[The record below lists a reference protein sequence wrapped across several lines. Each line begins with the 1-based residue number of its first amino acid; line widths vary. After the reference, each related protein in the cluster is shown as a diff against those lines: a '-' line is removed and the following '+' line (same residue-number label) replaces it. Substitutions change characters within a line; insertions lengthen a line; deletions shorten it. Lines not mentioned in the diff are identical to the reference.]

1 MIAVVGAGVWGL
13 TIARLLVKNNQKV
26 VVWSHSEE
34 EVNNIKKTGQ
44 LNNISI
50 KDVVKDL
57 VFDLDLKNVVSNA
70 NIIVLAVSSP
80 YVREISHKIKDY
92 INKDSIV
99 VLLTKG
105 IEKETLYT
113 MSQIVEDEF
122 KDIADKHI
130 SVVSLSGPTIAYE
143 VSKDMPTT
151 IVSACKDLSI
161 AQKVQ
166 DIFMNENF
174 RVYTNQDIE
183 CVELCAA
190 LKNIYALTCG
200 IALGLGFGDNTKA
213 AIITRGLAEMIRLG
227 VALGYD
233 IKTFYGLAGL
243 GDLCVTCMSD
253 KSRNNICGKLIGQG
267 KSREEAIKE
276 VGMVVEGINC
286 LPAAYKLMQKYNIDM
301 PICAGM
307 YEVIYENKKPL
318 DILNKLMLR
327 EKKKE

>member
-13 TIARLLVKNNQKV
+13 TIARLLVKNNQKL

-57 VFDLDLKNVVSNA
+57 VFDLDLKNVVSNVDLV
-70 NIIVLAVSSP
+70 VLAVSSP

>member
-34 EVNNIKKTGQ
+34 EVNIIKKTGQ

>member
-1 MIAVVGAGVWGL
+1 MIAVLGSGVWGL
-13 TIARLLVKNNQKV
+13 TIARLLVKNSQKV

-34 EVNNIKKTGQ
+34 KINNIKKKGQ

-50 KDVVKDL
+50 QDIVKDL

-70 NIIVLAVSSP
+70 EIIVLAVSSLF
-80 YVREISHKIKDY
+80 VREITHKIKDY

-99 VLLTKG
+99 VILAKG

-122 KDIADKHI
+122 KTIKDKNLSI
-130 SVVSLSGPTIAYE
+130 VSLSGPTIAYE

-161 AQKVQ
+161 AQKIQ

-227 VALGYD
+227 IVLGYD

-267 KSREEAIKE
+267 KSKEEAIKE

-286 LPAAYKLMQKYNIDM
+286 LPAVYKLMQEYNVDM
-301 PICAGM
+301 PICSGM